1 MNGSPIATWEGA
13 EAFFTFA
20 DSPVLIVVFL
30 LLTLLVTCGVIAHS
44 AKHETAAFKRY
55 E

>member
-1 MNGSPIATWEGA
+1 MTGSPITTWEGA
-13 EAFFTFA
+13 AAIFTFA
-20 DSPVLIVVFL
+20 DSPFLIAVFL
-30 LLTLLVTCGVIAHS
+30 VLTLLVTCGVIAHS